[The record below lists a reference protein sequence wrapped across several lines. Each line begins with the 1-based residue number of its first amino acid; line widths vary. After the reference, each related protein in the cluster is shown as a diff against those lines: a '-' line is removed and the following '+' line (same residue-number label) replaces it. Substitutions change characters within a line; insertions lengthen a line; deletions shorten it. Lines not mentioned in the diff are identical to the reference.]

1 MNILITGGSSGLGE
15 AITRRAAQQQGATV
29 YFTYNQ
35 SEGNARAIEA
45 DHSNTSA
52 LKCDFKNDAEV
63 RDLVN
68 LIPQLDI
75 DVLINNAY
83 GGSFIASYFHKTP
96 VDNFATGFNENI
108 LPTIL
113 LTQAAINVFRK
124 KKSGKIITIL
134 TAALVNT
141 PPIGSAV
148 YVANKAYLQQ
158 LTKIW
163 ATENVKFNIT
173 SNTVSP
179 SFMRTG
185 FTAAIDER
193 LVEQMES
200 NHALLQ
206 TDEVADG
213 VCFLIDASPRINGID
228 LIINSGN
235 NIK

>member
-15 AITRRAAQQQGATV
+15 AIARKAAQEQGAKV
-29 YFTYNQ
+29 FFTYNQ
-35 SEGNARAIEA
+35 SEEKAKAIEA
-45 DHSNTSA
+45 DYSNTNA
-52 LKCDFKNDAEV
+52 IKCDFKNDTEV

-75 DVLINNAY
+75 DIIINNAY
-83 GGSFIASYFHKTP
+83 SGSFIASYFHKTP
-96 VDNFATGFNENI
+96 VDNFAAGFTENI

-185 FTAAIDER
+185 FTASIDER
-193 LVEQMES
+193 LVEQMEN
-200 NHALLQ
+200 NHPLLK

-213 VCFLIDASPRINGID
+213 VCFLINASPRINGID
-228 LIINSGN
+228 LIINSGD
-235 NIK
+235 NIQ